1 MPNWPRKLKVDS
13 ILEALLEIRFD
24 SKELPEIVVGRLVDY
39 PEWSGFERKRLP
51 ISDIP
56 APIRLSDHNLRYQ
69 PLLELRR
76 SDTARV
82 AKIGSNVVSYHIPK
96 PYVGWTEFRAELE
109 RITKFICDR
118 FPKLQVKRLGLRY
131 INATDPKVHG
141 IAGIDSLNIQLAVNR
156 ERISS
161 RLNVNFSRFIAGDIE
176 VMTRIAS
183 PEFVEGQLPVGTSC
197 FIDVDVFTPKLP
209 DVSSASDIVAWTER
223 AHAAEKDAFFS
234 LIPPTILDQI
244 RED

>member
-1 MPNWPRKLKVDS
+1 M
-13 ILEALLEIRFD
+13 EIRFD

-39 PEWSGFERKRLP
+39 PEWAGYERKRLP

-76 SDTARV
+76 SDGARV
-82 AKIGSNVVSYHIPK
+82 AKIGSNVLSYHVPK
-96 PYVGWTEFRAELE
+96 PYIGWTEFRGELE
-109 RITKFICDR
+109 RAIRFVSGR
-118 FPKLQVKRLGLRY
+118 FPNLQVKRLGLRY

-141 IAGIDSLNIQLAVNR
+141 IAGINSLNVQLAINR
-156 ERISS
+156 ESISS
-161 RLNVNFSRFIAGDIE
+161 RLNVNFSKFVAGDIE

-183 PEFVEGQLPVGTSC
+183 PEFVEGPLPGGTSC

-209 DVSSASDIVAWTER
+209 EIRDASDILTWTDR
-223 AHAAEKDAFFS
+223 AHGAERDAFFS
-234 LIPPTILDQI
+234 LIPKTILDQL
-244 RED
+244 REE